1 MDLNNTNPV
10 APLRRKLALDPIDK
24 MLIAAVQGGLP
35 LCERPYAA
43 IAQQLGL
50 QEQTVLTRLQ
60 RLQDQGA
67 IKRFGVIVRHHEL
80 GYRANAMVVFDIDDN
95 EVARLGHCI
104 GQFEYV
110 TLCYRRPR
118 VLPAW
123 PYNLFCMIH
132 GKDRDAVLA
141 HVEELRQRC
150 GLQSAPHAV
159 LFSKRRFKQRGAVY
173 RAEHKQRSS
182 AEA

>member
-1 MDLNNTNPV
+1 MATIS
-10 APLRRKLALDPIDK
+10 PLQRHVGLDPIDK
-24 MLIAAVQGGLP
+24 ALIAVVQGGLP

-50 QEQTVLTRLQ
+50 EEPSVIARLQ
-60 RLQDQGA
+60 RLQEQGA

-80 GYRANAMVVFDIDDN
+80 GYRANAMVVFDIHDN
-95 EVARLGHCI
+95 EVAGLGHCI
-104 GQFEYV
+104 GGFEFV

-118 VLPAW
+118 VLPNW

-141 HVEELRQRC
+141 HVDELRQRC
-150 GLQSAPHAV
+150 GLDNVPYAV

-173 RAEHKQRSS
+173 RTDHKKPAA

>member
-1 MDLNNTNPV
+1 MPTV
-10 APLRRKLALDPIDK
+10 SPLRRKIALDAIDK
-24 MLIAAVQGGLP
+24 ALIAAVQGGLP
-35 LCERPYAA
+35 LCERPYAV

-50 QEQTVLTRLQ
+50 EEQTVITRLQ
-60 RLQDQGA
+60 RLQEQGA

-80 GYRANAMVVFDIDDN
+80 GYRANAMVVFDVHDDD
-95 EVARLGHCI
+95 VARLGHCI
-104 GQFEYV
+104 GKFEYV

-118 VLPAW
+118 VLPDW

-141 HVEELRQRC
+141 HVAELRQRC
-150 GLQSAPHAV
+150 GLEDVPHAV

-173 RAEHKQRSS
+173 RTEDKPKTAI
-182 AEA
+182 EA